1 MHYESSGQ
9 LDRKYLPDDIIG
21 QSKDGWMD
29 RQTGNCKADPN
40 KIIFKT
46 DAINDI
52 PAGVNKSGNR
62 E

>member
-1 MHYESSGQ
+1 MAN
-9 LDRKYLPDDIIG
+9 
-21 QSKDGWMD
+21 
-29 RQTGNCKADPN
+29 RQTGNCKEADPN